1 MMKYSN
7 CEMTA
12 ANITLRLKAGMACY
26 RIYGY
31 TFRTKRE
38 EIECIV
44 LQPADRRKPPVFY
57 APVDEVA
64 TLEVNF

>member
-1 MMKYSN
+1 M
-7 CEMTA
+7 
-12 ANITLRLKAGMACY
+12 KAGTACY

-31 TFRTKRE
+31 TVRLMHEGT
-38 EIECIV
+38 ECIA
-44 LQPADRRKPPVFY
+44 LQPADRRKAPVFY

>member
-7 CEMTA
+7 CEMIA
-12 ANITLRLKAGMACY
+12 ANITLRMKAGMACY

-31 TFRTKRE
+31 TVRLMHEGT
-38 EIECIV
+38 ECIA
-44 LQPADRRKPPVFY
+44 LQPADRRKAPVFY

-64 TLEVNF
+64 TLEINF